1 VPFQSTPLCSVNRLS
16 SIDTRASFIVLAIWS
31 LGTSNLRWLY
41 SQAIVLPLASTIVD
55 TAGTSPSTNCAE
67 PLATTSEARLDIRPN
82 PPTSGNISAAATT
95 LANKTHQPSLITVT
109 VVGGRGDVGS
119 DMDYR
124 VATSLVGSLV
134 TVGMGHIYVL
144 LCA

>member
-1 VPFQSTPLCSVNRLS
+1 
-16 SIDTRASFIVLAIWS
+16 
-31 LGTSNLRWLY
+31 
-41 SQAIVLPLASTIVD
+41 
-55 TAGTSPSTNCAE
+55 
-67 PLATTSEARLDIRPN
+67 
-82 PPTSGNISAAATT
+82 
-95 LANKTHQPSLITVT
+95 LITVT

-134 TVGMGHIYVL
+134 TVGMGYIYVL